1 MSPTPRA
8 ALALALVAVSA
19 LVLPGIVVA
28 AAAVAVVVATALDA
42 TGARHPPEI
51 ARALPASLARGRP
64 ERLEV
69 STAARPAVHV
79 DVRQAAPPDVSVTPA
94 EGRAGLDSE
103 IVARRRGRHV
113 LPAVAARATGPL
125 GLGAWYHSG
134 ADEAEL
140 RVLPDMPAAYR
151 LVEALRRSRFGE
163 AGRRVRGPLGLGTD
177 FEAIRDYSPDDDFRQ
192 VNWRATAR
200 LGRPMSNQYRVE
212 QDRDVVCLLDSGRL
226 MAAPF
231 GEITRLDAAVDAVA
245 AVAAVA
251 TEMDDRC
258 GVIAFDADITR
269 RVSPARRNTRAVV
282 EAIHDIEPASVD
294 SDYDL
299 AFRTVGG
306 GKRSLVVVLTDII
319 EETAARPLL
328 DAIPVL
334 VRRHEVIVAGA
345 ADPDLH
351 ALIATA
357 PRGPLDAY
365 RAAVALDVLEART
378 RVAARLR
385 NAGAQVLEARPES
398 LGAACVGAYL
408 RAKARARV

>member
-8 ALALALVAVSA
+8 ALAVAAIAVSA
-19 LVLPGIVVA
+19 LVLPLVLVGAFVVA
-28 AAAVAVVVATALDA
+28 IVVATAVDA
-42 TGARHPPEI
+42 ASARRPPELMRT
-51 ARALPASLARGRP
+51 APTLLSRGRP
-64 ERLEV
+64 SRLVV
-69 STAARPAVHV
+69 STTARPAVRV
-79 DVRQAAPPDVSVTPA
+79 DVRQAVPPDVSVRPS
-94 EGRAGLDSE
+94 EGRTRLDSE
-103 IVARRRGRHV
+103 VVARRRGRHV
-113 LPAVAARATGPL
+113 LPPVAARSTGPL

-134 ADEAEL
+134 GGEAEL
-140 RVLPDMPAAYR
+140 RVLPDMPAAHR

-177 FEAIRDYSPDDDFRQ
+177 FEAIREYSPDDDFRQ

-212 QDRDVVCLLDSGRL
+212 QDRDVICLIDAGRL

-231 GEITRLDAAVDAVA
+231 GELTRLDAAVDAA
-245 AVAAVA
+245 AAIAAVA

-258 GVIAFDADITR
+258 GVIAFEAAITR
-269 RVSPARRNTRAVV
+269 RVSPARRNARAVI

-299 AFRTVGG
+299 AFRTIGG
-306 GKRSLVVVLTDII
+306 GKRSLVLVFTDII
-319 EETAARPLL
+319 EEAAARPLL

-334 VRRHEVIVAGA
+334 ARRHEVIVAGA

-351 ALIATA
+351 AVVAT
-357 PRGPLDAY
+357 PPSGSLDAY
-365 RAAVALDVLEART
+365 RAAIAVDVLEARA

-385 NAGAQVLEARPES
+385 NSGAQVLEARPEA
-398 LGAACVGAYL
+398 LGAACVRAYL

>member
-8 ALALALVAVSA
+8 ALVLALVGVSA
-19 LVLPGIVVA
+19 LVLPLTI
-28 AAAVAVVVATALDA
+28 VAVLAIAVIVATVVDA
-42 TGARHPPEI
+42 ASARRAPKI
-51 ARALPASLARGRP
+51 ARSAPALLSRGVPARF
-64 ERLEV
+64 EV
-69 STAARPAVHV
+69 RAEAAPALQV
-79 DVRQAAPPDVSVTPA
+79 DVRQAAPPDITIDPS
-94 EGRAGLDSE
+94 EGRARLDSE
-103 IVARRRGRHV
+103 LVPHRRGRHV
-113 LPAVAARATGPL
+113 LPAVAARATGAL

-134 ADEAEL
+134 AGEAEL
-140 RVLPDMPAAYR
+140 RVLPDMPAAHR
-151 LVEALRRSRFGE
+151 LVETLRRSRFGE

-212 QDRDVVCLLDSGRL
+212 QDRDVVCLVDSGRL

-231 GEITRLDAAVDAVA
+231 GDRTRLDAAVDAVA
-245 AVAAVA
+245 AVASVA

-258 GVIAFDADITR
+258 GVVAFDARITR
-269 RVSPARRNTRAVV
+269 RVSPARRNARAVV
-282 EAIHDIEPASVD
+282 EAIHDIEPASID

-299 AFRTVGG
+299 AFRTIGG
-306 GKRSLVVVLTDII
+306 GKRALVLVLTDII
-319 EETAARPLL
+319 EEGAARPLL

-334 VRRHEVIVAGA
+334 TRRHEVIVAGA
-345 ADPDLH
+345 ADPELQ
-351 ALIATA
+351 ALISTA

-365 RAAVALDVLEART
+365 RTTVAVDLLEART

-385 NAGAQVLEARPES
+385 GSGAQVIEARPEA
-398 LGAACVGAYL
+398 LGAACVRAYL